1 MPAMFTATAWVLAIF
16 IVAVYLAS
24 LYNQYVALKH
34 NVTKAWANVD
44 VLLKQRNE
52 ELQRLI
58 AACKPYMQYEQTLFE
73 EIARAR
79 ALETTARAA
88 GSPKRVGSSE
98 TELRR
103 STAKLLALVERY
115 PELKAGEA
123 FAHVA
128 KRIAALEQSIADRR
142 TFYNDTV
149 QLNNVAVERFPGN
162 LFAKGF
168 GFSPADG
175 FHFVQPSEKAG
186 RDV

>member
-1 MPAMFTATAWVLAIF
+1 MVSTAAWLLAIF
-16 IVAVYLAS
+16 VAAIYLAS
-24 LYNQYVALKH
+24 LHNQYVALKH

-52 ELQRLI
+52 ELKRLI
-58 AACKPYMQYEQTLFE
+58 AVCKPYMQYEQALFQ

-79 ALETTARAA
+79 ALRTT
-88 GSPKRVGSSE
+88 SPKQVGSAE
-98 TELRR
+98 TNLRR

-123 FAHVA
+123 FTHIA
-128 KRIAALEQSIADRR
+128 KRIAALEQGIADRR
-142 TFYNDTV
+142 TFYNDVV

-162 LFAKGF
+162 LFARCF
-168 GFSPADG
+168 GFSQADG
-175 FHFVQPSEKAG
+175 FHFVQPSELKAG

>member
-1 MPAMFTATAWVLAIF
+1 MVSVTAWMLGLFVA
-16 IVAVYLAS
+16 AVYLAS
-24 LYNQYVALKH
+24 LYNQYVTLKH
-34 NVTKAWANVD
+34 NVSKAWSNVD

-58 AACKPYMQYEQTLFE
+58 AVCKPYMQYEQALFQ

-79 ALETTARAA
+79 ALETSTRAA
-88 GSPKRVGSSE
+88 TSPKQIGRTE

-103 STAKLLALVERY
+103 GTARLLAFAERY

-123 FAHVA
+123 FTHTAN
-128 KRIAALEQSIADRR
+128 RITALEQSIADRR
-142 TFYNDTV
+142 TFYNNTV

-162 LFAKGF
+162 LFAKCF
-168 GFSPADG
+168 GFAPAEG
-175 FHFVQPSEKAG
+175 FHFVQPGELKAS

>member
-1 MPAMFTATAWVLAIF
+1 MVGTIAWVLAMF
-16 IVAVYLAS
+16 VAAVYLAS

-34 NVTKAWANVD
+34 NVTKAWSNVD

-52 ELQRLI
+52 ELRRLI
-58 AACKPYMQYEQTLFE
+58 AVCKPYMQYEQALFQ

-88 GSPKRVGSSE
+88 ASPGQLGSSE

-115 PELKAGEA
+115 PDLKAGES
-123 FAHVA
+123 FAHIA
-128 KRIAALEQSIADRR
+128 KRITELEQSIADRR
-142 TFYNDTV
+142 TFYNNTV

-162 LFAKGF
+162 LFARCF
-168 GFSPADG
+168 GFSAADD
-175 FHFVQPSEKAG
+175 FHFAQPGELRAG